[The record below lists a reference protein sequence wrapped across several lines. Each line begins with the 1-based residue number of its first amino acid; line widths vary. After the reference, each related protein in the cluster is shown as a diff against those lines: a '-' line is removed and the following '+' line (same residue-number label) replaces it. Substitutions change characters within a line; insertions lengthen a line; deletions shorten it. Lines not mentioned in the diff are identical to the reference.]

1 VLRCKGLEP
10 MQHTIDLY
18 GSTSPNVGK
27 VVLMLEECGLPYTF
41 HFMNVWKGDQFAPE
55 FTTMNPNQKV
65 PVLKDGNAVLF
76 ESGAILI
83 YLAEKQGR
91 FLPAKGQARYEV
103 LQWLML
109 QMASF
114 GPMLGQHN
122 HFLRYATGTHPY
134 SAARYR
140 SEAKRLL
147 GLLEARL
154 ATSMFVAGDY
164 SIADMALYPWIRLLE
179 NLSLNPEAY
188 PSITRW
194 QSVIAERP
202 SGKAL
207 ERWLSDMQQL
217 AAGARSGATEEDK
230 DRFFI
235 RGRFSHAD

>member
-1 VLRCKGLEP
+1 VY
-10 MQHTIDLY
+10 TIDLY

-55 FTTMNPNQKV
+55 FTAMNPNQKV
-65 PVLKDGNAVLF
+65 PVLKDGNAVVF

-91 FLPAKGQARYEV
+91 FLPAKGAARYEV

-109 QMASF
+109 QMANF

-122 HFLRYATGTHPY
+122 HFLRYAAGNHQY
-134 SAARYR
+134 SRTRYR

-154 ATSMFVAGDY
+154 TASTFVAGDY
-164 SIADMALYPWIRLLE
+164 SIADMALYPRIRLLE
-179 NLSLNPEAY
+179 TLSLNPEAY
-188 PSITRW
+188 SSIARW
-194 QSVIAERP
+194 QAVIAER
-202 SGKAL
+202 SAGKAL
-207 ERWLSDMQQL
+207 ERWLSEMQRL
-217 AAGARSGATEEDK
+217 ANDARSGATDEDK
-230 DRFFI
+230 DRFFV
-235 RGRFSHAD
+235 RGRFSRAD